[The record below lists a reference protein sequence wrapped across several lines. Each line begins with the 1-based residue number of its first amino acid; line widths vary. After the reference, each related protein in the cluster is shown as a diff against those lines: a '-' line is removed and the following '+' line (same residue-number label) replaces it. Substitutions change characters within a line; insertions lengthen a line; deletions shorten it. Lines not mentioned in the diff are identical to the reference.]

1 VGRYPDRDH
10 VQMARDRLPGE
21 LIDTDGTA
29 LPGLISL
36 SYARGATVANA
47 AIVAAGRD
55 GAIRLYNNGA
65 APVTITVD
73 LTGSYYAY

>member
-1 VGRYPDRDH
+1 
-10 VQMARDRLPGE
+10 MARDRLPGE